1 MHKNKR
7 IKRKVNMYKNV
18 LEYLEKSASEFP
30 QKTAVADE
38 NSEYTYEELLKKSK
52 NAGAV
57 LSTVVQPC
65 SPIPVYMEKS
75 CKTLAIFMGAVQAG
89 CFYCLLDTSMPAER
103 TNMILSTLEAKVM
116 IVDEKSA
123 KKQEK
128 LGFTGKVLY
137 AEELLAH
144 EITAQEEEKLL
155 SVRENALDIDPLYSI
170 FTSGSTGVPKGVIV
184 NHRSVIDFI
193 EYFTDIFHITG
204 DDVIGNQAPFD
215 FDVSVKDIY
224 SSLKTGATLQIIPKK
239 LFSFPMPLMDYLDDR
254 KVTTLIWAV
263 SALCIVTTLKG
274 FEYKRPSC
282 INKVI
287 FSGEVM
293 PIKHLN
299 AWREAYPTAMFVNV
313 YGPTEITCNC
323 TYYIVDREFALDAVL
338 PMGKAF
344 PNERVFLLDDDDAM
358 ITPDMTGKAGEICV
372 SGTAVT
378 LGYYNNA
385 ERTSQA
391 FVQNPLNHAFN
402 EIIYRTGD
410 LGYYND
416 RQEMCFSSRK
426 DFQIKHMGHRIELGE
441 IDMAMNSV
449 DTVVRACCIF
459 DKDENKILGFYE
471 GEADKKT
478 ITHELTK
485 KLPKF
490 MIPQEF
496 IQVKNM
502 PITKNGK
509 IDRNALMEGRKNA

>member
-1 MHKNKR
+1 MVKN
-7 IKRKVNMYKNV
+7 I
-18 LEYLEKSASEFP
+18 LDYLEASAKRLPE
-30 QKTAVADE
+30 KVAVADE
-38 NSEYTYEELLKKSK
+38 KNAFTYRELLE
-52 NAGAV
+52 NANRIGAV
-57 LSTVVQPC
+57 LSREVCPKSAV
-65 SPIPVYMEKS
+65 PVYMDKS
-75 CKTLAIFMGAVQAG
+75 CNALALFMGAVKAG
-89 CFYCLLDTSMPAER
+89 CFYCLLDPSQPAER
-103 TNMILSTLEAKVM
+103 IEMILSTLEADII

-128 LGFTGKVLY
+128 LGFTGKVLRV
-137 AEELLAH
+137 EELLEVNPSEDDMARLQT
-144 EITAQEEEKLL
+144 I
-155 SVRENALDIDPLYSI
+155 REQALDIDPLYSI

-193 EYFTDIFHITG
+193 DCFTETFGITEN
-204 DDVIGNQAPFD
+204 DVIGNQAPFD

-224 SSLKTGATLQIIPKK
+224 STLKTGATMQIIPKK

-274 FEYKRPSC
+274 FDYKIPSE
-282 INKVI
+282 IKRII

-299 AWREAYPTAMFVNV
+299 QWRAVYPDAMFVNV

-323 TYYIVDREFALDAVL
+323 TYYIVDREFELDETL

-344 PNERVFLLDDDDAM
+344 PNERVFLLDDDDNLV
-358 ITPDMTGKAGEICV
+358 TPDMHGKTGEICV

-378 LGYYNNA
+378 LGYYNNKEKTDA
-385 ERTSQA
+385 A
-391 FVQNPLNHAFN
+391 FVQNPLNNKYN

-410 LGYYND
+410 LGYYNES
-416 RQEMCFSSRK
+416 RELYFSSRK

-441 IDMAMNSV
+441 IDMAINAI
-449 DTVVRACCIF
+449 DDVVRACCIF
-459 DKDENKILGFYE
+459 DKENNKILGFYE
-471 GEADKKT
+471 GGADKKT
-478 ITHELTK
+478 ITHELMK

-496 IQVKNM
+496 IQVESM

-509 IDRNALMEGRKNA
+509 IDRNALMGGYNA